1 MKRRTGVAL
10 YDDDDGID
18 QQFANRI
25 IDGRVVRGRSQVKMN
40 DGIIGEIKEDRN
52 DQNSIY

>member
-1 MKRRTGVAL
+1 VAL
-10 YDDDDGID
+10 YDDEDGID